1 MLILCCSKLQLTRND
16 MKTKQVIT
24 LTVVSMLFTACATV
38 EKKVVH
44 QTPVKPSSISKTVAA
59 KVTDT
64 KSLKRKVA
72 IGRFTNE
79 TTYGQ
84 SFFIDSDNNRIG
96 KQAMDILSAKLFE
109 TGKFI
114 MLERADLDQIEKELT
129 MAGNSA
135 IKNAADYLVVGSITE
150 FGRKEV
156 SDVGVFSRVKRQEAN
171 ATVHIRIVDVST
183 GQIIYSESG
192 KGIAYSEAGTVLGV
206 GDKAAY
212 DSSLNDKVL
221 DVAITDLASN
231 VIENMLDKPWR
242 SFILSSEEGNLII
255 SGGKSQNIGKDSTFD
270 VIKKGKKVKN
280 PQTGMYITLPGKA
293 IAKIKVLSSFGSSAE
308 SEVSFCE
315 IIEGNLDAYIKSDDF
330 SALFVQETAISEKA
344 KG

>member
-1 MLILCCSKLQLTRND
+1 M
-16 MKTKQVIT
+16 
-24 LTVVSMLFTACATV
+24 VVAVSLLFTACATV
-38 EKKVVH
+38 EKKEIH
-44 QTPVKPSSISKTVAA
+44 QTPVKPSSVSKTFAA
-59 KVTDT
+59 NVLDT

-79 TTYGQ
+79 TSYGQ

-114 MLERADLDQIEKELT
+114 MLERADLAQVEKELT
-129 MAGNSA
+129 MAGNS
-135 IKNAADYLVVGSITE
+135 IMKNAADYLVVGSITE

-171 ATVHIRIVDVST
+171 AAVHIRIVDVST

-255 SGGKSQNIGKDSTFD
+255 SGGKSQNIAKDSIFD
-270 VIKKGKKVKN
+270 VVKMGKKVKN
-280 PQTGMYITLPGKA
+280 PQTGMYITLPGKT
-293 IAKIKVLSSFGSSAE
+293 IAKIKVLSSFGNTAE
-308 SEVSFCE
+308 SEVSFGE
-315 IIEGNLDAYIKSDDF
+315 VVEGNLDSYVKADDF
-330 SALFVQETAISEKA
+330 SALFVQETSTSEKA

>member
-1 MLILCCSKLQLTRND
+1 MKIKKIITIVAASTLIS
-16 MKTKQVIT
+16 
-24 LTVVSMLFTACATV
+24 ACATV
-38 EKKVVH
+38 EKQAIH
-44 QTPVKPSSISKTVAA
+44 QTPVKPSSVSETLVSQPMNS
-59 KVTDT
+59 

-114 MLERADLDQIEKELT
+114 MLERADLAQVEKELT
-129 MAGNSA
+129 IAGNSNL
-135 IKNAADYLVVGSITE
+135 KNAADFLVVGSITE

-255 SGGKSQNIGKDSTFD
+255 SGGKTQNIDEGAIFNVVKT
-270 VIKKGKKVKN
+270 GKKVKN
-280 PQTGMYITLPGKA
+280 PQTGMYITLPGKT
-293 IAKIKVLSSFGSSAE
+293 IAKIKVLSSFGDTAE
-308 SEVSFCE
+308 SEVSFSE
-315 IIEGNLDAYIKSDDF
+315 IIDGNLDSYIKADDF
-330 SALFVQETAISEKA
+330 TQLYIQESDTAN
-344 KG
+344 

>member
-1 MLILCCSKLQLTRND
+1 
-16 MKTKQVIT
+16 MKISQTI
-24 LTVVSMLFTACATV
+24 TVVAVSLLFTACATL
-38 EKKVVH
+38 EKKEIH
-44 QTPVKPSSISKTVAA
+44 QTSVQPPSVSKTLSAN
-59 KVTDT
+59 TPDT

-79 TTYGQ
+79 TSYGQ

-114 MLERADLDQIEKELT
+114 MLERADLAQVEKELA

-135 IKNAADYLVVGSITE
+135 MSNAADYLVVGSITE

-171 ATVHIRIVDVST
+171 ATVHIRIIDVST

-255 SGGKSQNIGKDSTFD
+255 SGGKSQNITKDSIFD
-270 VIKKGKKVKN
+270 VVKTGRKVKN
-280 PQTGMYITLPGKA
+280 PQTGMFITLPGKKV
-293 IAKIKVLSSFGSSAE
+293 AKIKVLSSFGNTAE
-308 SEVSFCE
+308 TEVSFSE
-315 IIEGNLDAYIKSDDF
+315 IIEGNLDSYIKADNF
-330 SALFVQETAISEKA
+330 NALFVQEAATSDKV
-344 KG
+344 KD

>member
-1 MLILCCSKLQLTRND
+1 
-16 MKTKQVIT
+16 MKISQMIM
-24 LTVVSMLFTACATV
+24 VVAVSLLFTACATV
-38 EKKVVH
+38 EKKEIH
-44 QTPVKPSSISKTVAA
+44 QTPVKPSSVSKTFAA
-59 KVTDT
+59 NVLDT

-79 TTYGQ
+79 TSYGQ

-114 MLERADLDQIEKELT
+114 MLERADLAQVEKELT
-129 MAGNSA
+129 MAGNS
-135 IKNAADYLVVGSITE
+135 IMKNAADYLVVGSITE

-255 SGGKSQNIGKDSTFD
+255 SGGKSQNIAKDSIFD
-270 VIKKGKKVKN
+270 VVKMGKKVKN
-280 PQTGMYITLPGKA
+280 PQTGMYITLPGKT
-293 IAKIKVLSSFGSSAE
+293 IAKIKVLSSFGNTAE
-308 SEVSFCE
+308 SEVSFGE
-315 IIEGNLDAYIKSDDF
+315 VVEGNLDSYVKADDF
-330 SALFVQETAISEKA
+330 SALFVQETSTSEKA